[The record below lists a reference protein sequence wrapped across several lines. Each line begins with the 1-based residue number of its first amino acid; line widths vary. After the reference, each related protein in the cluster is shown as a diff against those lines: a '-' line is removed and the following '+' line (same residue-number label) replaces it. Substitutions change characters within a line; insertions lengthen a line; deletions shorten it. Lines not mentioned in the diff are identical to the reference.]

1 MTTYNFNDFK
11 LFEIELIG
19 QFITSY
25 LEGHIDDVD
34 KIDLFNFGILF
45 SNFKRYV
52 VIENKIMNGRVD
64 AKEREF
70 YKKLKELFDKYP
82 GFKKSIIDDYLSYK
96 NRLKREKPEVYKEIF
111 E

>member
-1 MTTYNFNDFK
+1 MASYDFSDFK
-11 LFEIELIG
+11 LFEIEFIG

-25 LEGHIDDVD
+25 LESNIDKVE

-45 SNFKRYV
+45 SNFKRF
-52 VIENKIMNGRVD
+52 VIVENKIMNGRVD
-64 AKEREF
+64 DQEREF
-70 YKKLKELFDKYP
+70 YKKLKALIDKYP

-96 NRLKREKPEVYKEIF
+96 SKLKKEKPRVYREIF